1 LEAYSAR
8 VRQLSKLKYV
18 TLVFAVFLGLL
29 ILWPLSAPAQEL
41 PKWPQVE
48 SARLIAYQV
57 TGPASERLNFIIMA
71 DGYQAQEMNKFQQ
84 DVDRNLAVMWTME
97 PFRTYRY
104 YINVYLLEIVS
115 KDSGI
120 RRDPGEDA
128 PPEVRDAKNTALR
141 LWYEDGLTNPLARGV
156 TYGPAPL
163 NSPPGTR
170 SGDEQCTWYLKNYV
184 APELGLPVDSQ
195 NLQTLAI
202 ANTFTYGG
210 IGGFHATTTGG
221 SPQGPLVSIH
231 ELGHSLG
238 LIADDYPYIERNV
251 WRGCWTRGE
260 PKSITHTIYTSSEK
274 MIADQHKWWRWIGED
289 SGSSGSPI
297 GLYEGGNTWP
307 CGIRR
312 ASEYSMM
319 RWTGYHFDVVQ
330 REQMTIRIAG
340 RRDANRM
347 SLDHTPEGEVG
358 PKDIIW
364 VETMHPRY
372 HELNITWRVNGQVI
386 ENHNSSN
393 LELSKLNLKDGDII
407 EVTVSDPTDFVR
419 DPKWINGPRLTQTRR
434 FKVGKSLPSKEVEVK
449 FTRSTPTT
457 RPVSG
462 QEVVFVE
469 TTHPADRVLTVT
481 WSLNDKVLANPFNS
495 RCLNLAK
502 LRLPRGTFKL
512 TATLADSDDPDGQAD
527 SLTWSV
533 DNVLPTAPRKLSRPL
548 TTIAGQVEHNVY
560 FNEFEM
566 LLEPQDDQT
575 GYVQPLYVAAEFK
588 LDGGG
593 WYNYFG
599 FPDKPIGTP
608 FKFTHSG
615 LDVRGLTYGNLGT
628 GGHAKVPWEQ
638 LYLDHEIFG
647 TFWPGFG
654 THTVEHRAI
663 DPAGNIGEPE
673 MFKAT
678 VLPGKSPEATST
690 VTGQHQGK
698 LIVEKGVTLI
708 DGAIINGGVVVKPGA
723 SLVVS
728 DGSTI
733 NGDLQ
738 ADRAAVVHIFGATVH
753 GKASISGSTDDVI
766 IAGSKFKHTLTVTG
780 NKCQVVKFLS
790 GKLHQYGVALVGN
803 VITGDLI
810 CLDNT
815 PGVTDF
821 GAPNSVSGANGVG
834 PAHFVYNQ

>member
-1 LEAYSAR
+1 MKSCSAS

-18 TLVFAVFLGLL
+18 ALIFSVFLGLL
-29 ILWPLSAPAQEL
+29 ILWPLSAPAQE
-41 PKWPQVE
+41 PPQWPEVE

-57 TGPASERLNFIIMA
+57 TGPASERLNFILMA
-71 DGYQAQEMNKFQQ
+71 DGYQANEVDKFLR

-170 SGDEQCTWYLKNYV
+170 NGDEQRTWYLKNYV

-238 LIADDYPYIERNV
+238 LIWDDYPYIERNV
-251 WRGCWTRGE
+251 WRGCWKGGE
-260 PKSITHTIYTSSEK
+260 PDSVTHTIYTSTEK

-289 SGSSGSPI
+289 SASAGSPI
-297 GLYEGGNTWP
+297 GLYEGGYNYP

-330 REQMTIRIAG
+330 RERMTIRISG
-340 RRDANRM
+340 MRDANCLP
-347 SLDHTPEGEVG
+347 LDHTPESEVG
-358 PKDIIW
+358 PKDVIW
-364 VETMHPRY
+364 VEPMHPRY
-372 HELNITWRVNGQVI
+372 HELNVTWRVNGQVI

-393 LELSKLNLKDGDII
+393 LELSKLSFKNGDII
-407 EVTVSDPTDFVR
+407 EVTVSDPTNFVR
-419 DPKWINGPRLTQTRR
+419 DPKWINGPRLTQSRKFT
-434 FKVGKSLPSKEVEVK
+434 VGKPLPSKEVKAK
-449 FTRSTPTT
+449 FTRSTPTI
-457 RPVSG
+457 RPVGG

-469 TTHPADRVLTVT
+469 TTHPADSVLTVS
-481 WSLNDKVLANPFNS
+481 WSLNGKVLANPFNS

-502 LRLPRGTFKL
+502 LNLPQGTFKL
-512 TATLADSDDPDGQAD
+512 TATLADPAEPNGRMD
-527 SLTWSV
+527 SLTWYV
-533 DNVLPTAPRKLSRPL
+533 DNALPTVQRKLSKPL
-548 TTIAGQVEHNVY
+548 TTIADRVEHNVY

-566 LLEPQDDQT
+566 LLEPRDDQT
-575 GYVQPLYVAAEFK
+575 GYDQPLYVAAEFK

-599 FPDKPIGTP
+599 FPDKPMGTP
-608 FKFTHSG
+608 FKFTPSG
-615 LDVRGLTYGNLGT
+615 IEVRGLIYGSLGT
-628 GGHAKVPWEQ
+628 GGHAKAPFEQ
-638 LYLDHEIFG
+638 LYLNHEIFG
-647 TFWPGFG
+647 TFWPGYG

-678 VLPGKSPEATST
+678 VLPGKSPEATTT
-690 VTGQHQGK
+690 VTGQHKGT
-698 LIVEKGVTLI
+698 LVVEKGVTLI
-708 DGAIINGGVVVKPGA
+708 DGATITGGVVVKPGA

-728 DGSTI
+728 DGSKI
-733 NGDLQ
+733 SGDLE
-738 ADRAAVVHIFGATVH
+738 ANGAAVIHIFGATVN
-753 GKASISGSTDDVI
+753 GKASISGTTDDVI
-766 IAGSKFKHTLTVTG
+766 IAGSKFKQTLTVTG
-780 NKCQVVKFLS
+780 SKSQVVKFPS

-803 VITGDLI
+803 AITGDLI
-810 CLDNT
+810 CLDNN

-821 GAPNSVSGANGVG
+821 GAPNNVGGAKKGQAAG
-834 PAHFVYNQ
+834 L

>member
-1 LEAYSAR
+1 LKSCSAS

-18 TLVFAVFLGLL
+18 ALIFSVFLGLL
-29 ILWPLSAPAQEL
+29 ILWPLSAPAQE
-41 PKWPQVE
+41 PPQWPEVE

-57 TGPASERLNFIIMA
+57 TGPASERLNFILMA
-71 DGYQAQEMNKFQQ
+71 DGYQANEVDKFLR

-170 SGDEQCTWYLKNYV
+170 NGDEQRTWYLKNYV

-238 LIADDYPYIERNV
+238 LIWDDYPYIERNV
-251 WRGCWTRGE
+251 WRGCWKGGE
-260 PKSITHTIYTSSEK
+260 PDSVTHTIYTSTEK

-289 SGSSGSPI
+289 SASAGSPI
-297 GLYEGGNTWP
+297 GLYEGGYNYP

-330 REQMTIRIAG
+330 RERMTIRISG
-340 RRDANRM
+340 MRDANCLP
-347 SLDHTPEGEVG
+347 LDHTPESEVG
-358 PKDIIW
+358 PKDVIW
-364 VETMHPRY
+364 VEPMHPRY
-372 HELNITWRVNGQVI
+372 HELNVTWRVNGQVI

-393 LELSKLNLKDGDII
+393 LELSKLSFKNGDII
-407 EVTVSDPTDFVR
+407 EVTVSDPTNFVR
-419 DPKWINGPRLTQTRR
+419 DPKWINGPRLTQSRKFT
-434 FKVGKSLPSKEVEVK
+434 VGKPLPSKEVKAK
-449 FTRSTPTT
+449 FTRSTPTI
-457 RPVSG
+457 RPVGG

-469 TTHPADRVLTVT
+469 TTHPADSVLTVS
-481 WSLNDKVLANPFNS
+481 WSLNGKVLANPFNS

-502 LRLPRGTFKL
+502 LNLPQGTFKL
-512 TATLADSDDPDGQAD
+512 TATLADPAEPNGRMD
-527 SLTWSV
+527 SLTWYV
-533 DNVLPTAPRKLSRPL
+533 DNALPTVQRKLSKPL
-548 TTIAGQVEHNVY
+548 TTIADRVEHNVY

-566 LLEPQDDQT
+566 LLEPRDDQT
-575 GYVQPLYVAAEFK
+575 GYDQPLYVAAEFK

-599 FPDKPIGTP
+599 FPDKPMGTP
-608 FKFTHSG
+608 FKFTPSG
-615 LDVRGLTYGNLGT
+615 IEVRGLIYGSLGT
-628 GGHAKVPWEQ
+628 GGHAKAPFEQ
-638 LYLDHEIFG
+638 LYLNHEIFG
-647 TFWPGFG
+647 TFWPGYG

-678 VLPGKSPEATST
+678 VLPGKSPEATTT
-690 VTGQHQGK
+690 VTGQHKGT
-698 LIVEKGVTLI
+698 LVVEKGVTLI
-708 DGAIINGGVVVKPGA
+708 DGATITGGVVVKPGA

-728 DGSTI
+728 DGSKI
-733 NGDLQ
+733 SGDLE
-738 ADRAAVVHIFGATVH
+738 ANGAAVIHIFGATVN
-753 GKASISGSTDDVI
+753 GKASISGTTDDVI
-766 IAGSKFKHTLTVTG
+766 IAGSKFKQTLTVTG
-780 NKCQVVKFLS
+780 SKSQVVKFPS

-803 VITGDLI
+803 AITGDLI
-810 CLDNT
+810 CLDNN

-821 GAPNSVSGANGVG
+821 GAPNNVGGAKKGQAAG
-834 PAHFVYNQ
+834 L